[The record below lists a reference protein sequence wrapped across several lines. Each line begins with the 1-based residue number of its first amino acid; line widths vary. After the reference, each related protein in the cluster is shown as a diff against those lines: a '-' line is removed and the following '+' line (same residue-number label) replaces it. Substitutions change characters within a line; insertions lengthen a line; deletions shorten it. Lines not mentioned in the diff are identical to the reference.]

1 MRDPHRSPRLSAA
14 ALLLVGASV
23 LGAVE
28 HQVSARSAAV
38 EQAASNADRQ
48 HGQAAH
54 LDPVAAHFH
63 DCVVCRVGSQSFIS
77 TAPVGVPAARLTETI
92 PGAAAPLA
100 ATRRLESSP
109 PRGPPVS

>member
-1 MRDPHRSPRLSAA
+1 M
-14 ALLLVGASV
+14 

-28 HQVSARSAAV
+28 HQVSVRSAVADL
-38 EQAASNADRQ
+38 AASNADRQ

-63 DCVVCRVGSQSFIS
+63 DCVVCRVGSQSFVS

-92 PGAAAPLA
+92 PGTTPPLGAA
-100 ATRRLESSP
+100 RWLESSP
-109 PRGPPVS
+109 SRAPPVS

>member
-28 HQVSARSAAV
+28 HQVSVRSPVV
-38 EQAASNADRQ
+38 ELAASAADRQ

-54 LDPVAAHFH
+54 LDPVTAHFH
-63 DCVVCRVGSQSFIS
+63 DCVVCRVGSQSLVA
-77 TAPVGVPAARLTETI
+77 TAAVGVPAARLTEMI
-92 PGAAAPLA
+92 PGATPPLG
-100 ATRRLESSP
+100 ATRLLESSP
-109 PRGPPVS
+109 SRAPPIS